1 MFIYVCHDEISP
13 MKSPFRAISKSYV
26 RGKKFRKSYVRFP
39 REPWGGHF
47 DTVKFVQIGT
57 FLHLRKAPSAPEL
70 CQPFFFESAANSVLK
85 KESTLVASKLLSLI
99 FSLAVF
105 DCLLQYKKLELQ
117 IIRLFWKP
125 VLSTVLW
132 IFSMFSSVINCNG
145 HFSNIVIVPAP
156 QFPHFFLFKTVLT
169 LLRFPVIPPSKS
181 TLAPEL
187 CQPFFFESAANSVL
201 KKESTLVASKLLSLI
216 FSLAVFDCLLQYKK
230 LELQIIR
237 LFWKPVLST
246 VLWIFSMFSSV
257 INCNGHFSNIVIV
270 PAP

>member
-1 MFIYVCHDEISP
+1 MKTIFVVVLGDEISLTKFRNMAILTLSWRGSGNHDEISP

-26 RGKKFRKSYVRFP
+26 RGKKIPKTYVRFP

-47 DTVKFVQIGT
+47 DTVKFVQIGM
-57 FLHLRKAPSAPEL
+57 FLHLQKAPSAPDL

-125 VLSTVLW
+125 VLLTVLR

-145 HFSNIVIVPAP
+145 HFSNKVIVPAP
-156 QFPHFFLFKTVLT
+156 
-169 LLRFPVIPPSKS
+169 
-181 TLAPEL
+181 
-187 CQPFFFESAANSVL
+187 
-201 KKESTLVASKLLSLI
+201 
-216 FSLAVFDCLLQYKK
+216 
-230 LELQIIR
+230 
-237 LFWKPVLST
+237 
-246 VLWIFSMFSSV
+246 
-257 INCNGHFSNIVIV
+257 
-270 PAP
+270 

>member
-1 MFIYVCHDEISP
+1 M
-13 MKSPFRAISKSYV
+13 
-26 RGKKFRKSYVRFP
+26 
-39 REPWGGHF
+39 
-47 DTVKFVQIGT
+47 
-57 FLHLRKAPSAPEL
+57 
-70 CQPFFFESAANSVLK
+70 
-85 KESTLVASKLLSLI
+85 
-99 FSLAVF
+99 
-105 DCLLQYKKLELQ
+105 
-117 IIRLFWKP
+117 
-125 VLSTVLW
+125 STVLW

-156 QFPHFFLFKTVLT
+156 QFPHFLLFKTVLT

-201 KKESTLVASKLLSLI
+201 KKESTLVASQLLSLI

-237 LFWKPVLST
+237 LFWKLVLST

-257 INCNGHFSNIVIV
+257 INCNGHFSNKVIV
-270 PAP
+270 PAPYFPHFFLVTTVLTLLRFPVIPPSKRTISTRVMSAVLSWNDSKCSYEKRIYFGYL